1 MLDKTVSSLSAAVA
15 GIHDGATIL
24 LGGFMN
30 MGFPI
35 ELLDALADNNIKALV
50 IVANNP
56 NFGERGL
63 TRLMSAGRVRKLMC
77 SFPRLMGSDLI
88 ERLTRS
94 GAMELELVPQ
104 GTLAE
109 RVRSAG
115 AGIPGFYTR
124 TAVGT
129 MIAEGK
135 EHREFNGETYIFE
148 PAIRGDVAFVKA
160 RRGDRWGNL
169 VYNKATRNFNPVMAM
184 SADLTIAQVA
194 EIVDNG
200 AIDPETVVTPGIFVD
215 RVVQVQAA
223 V

>member
-1 MLDKTVSSLSAAVA
+1 MQD
-15 GIHDGATIL
+15 
-24 LGGFMN
+24 
-30 MGFPI
+30 
-35 ELLDALADNNIKALV
+35 LV

-63 TRLMSAGRVRKLMC
+63 IRLMEAGCVRKLMC

-88 ERLTRS
+88 DRLTRS
-94 GAMELELVPQ
+94 GKMELELVPQ

-129 MIAEGK
+129 VIAEGK
-135 EHREFNGETYIFE
+135 EHREFDGETYIFE
-148 PAIRGDVAFVKA
+148 HAIRGDVAFIKA
-160 RRGDRWGNL
+160 QRGDRWGNL

-184 SADLTIAQVA
+184 GADITIAQVS
-194 EIVDNG
+194 EIVENG
-200 AIDPETVVTPGIFVD
+200 VIDPETVVTPGIFVD
-215 RVVQVQAA
+215 RVVQVEPAA
-223 V
+223 

>member
-1 MLDKTVSSLSAAVA
+1 MLDKTVNSLSAAVE
-15 GIHDGATIL
+15 GVKDGATIL

-35 ELLDALADNNIKALV
+35 ELLDALADNNVKELT

-56 NFGERGL
+56 NFGEQGL
-63 TRLMSAGRVRKLMC
+63 TRLMNAGSVRKLMC

-94 GAMELELVPQ
+94 GTMELELVPQ

-129 MIAEGK
+129 IIAEGK
-135 EHREFNGETYIFE
+135 EHREFDGQTYIFE
-148 PAIRGDVAFVKA
+148 PAIRGDVAFIKA
-160 RRGDRWGNL
+160 VRGDRWGNL

-215 RVVQVQAA
+215 RVVQVGNSS
-223 V
+223 

>member
-1 MLDKTVSSLSAAVA
+1 MLDKTVNSIREAVE
-15 GIHDGATIL
+15 GVSDGATLL

-35 ELLDALADNNIKALV
+35 ELLDALADTGARDLTV
-50 IVANNP
+50 VANNP
-56 NFGERGL
+56 NFGEQGL
-63 TRLMSAGRVRKLMC
+63 TRLMSDGRVRKLMC

-88 ERLTRS
+88 DRLTRT
-94 GAMELELVPQ
+94 GVMELELVPQ

-109 RVRSAG
+109 RVRCAG

-148 PAIRGDVAFVKA
+148 HAIRGDVAFIKA

-169 VYNKATRNFNPVMAM
+169 VYNKAARNFNPVMAM
-184 SADLTIAQVA
+184 AADLTIVQAA

-200 AIDPETVVTPGIFVD
+200 AVDPETVITPGIFVD
-215 RVVQVQAA
+215 RLVHVEAGT
-223 V
+223 

>member
-35 ELLDALADNNIKALV
+35 ELLDALADNNIKDLV

>member
-1 MLDKTVSSLSAAVA
+1 MLDKTVNSLSAAVE
-15 GIHDGATIL
+15 GISDGATIL

-35 ELLDALADNNIKALV
+35 ELLDALADKDIKDLT

-56 NFGERGL
+56 NFGEQGL

-77 SFPRLMGSDLI
+77 SFPRLMGTDLI
-88 ERLTRS
+88 DRLTRS

-135 EHREFNGETYIFE
+135 EHREFNGETYVFE
-148 PAIRGDVAFVKA
+148 HAIRGDVAFIKA

-184 SADLTIAQVA
+184 AADLTIAQVA

-200 AIDPETVVTPGIFVD
+200 VIDPETVVTPGIFVD
-215 RVVQVQAA
+215 RVIQVETGS
-223 V
+223 

>member
-1 MLDKTVSSLSAAVA
+1 
-15 GIHDGATIL
+15 
-24 LGGFMN
+24 

-35 ELLDALADNNIKALV
+35 ELLDALADNNVGDLV

-88 ERLTRS
+88 DRLTRS

-148 PAIRGDVAFVKA
+148 PAIHGDVAFIKA

-194 EIVDNG
+194 DIVNNG
-200 AIDPETVVTPGIFVD
+200 AIDPEIVVTPGIFVD
-215 RVVQVQAA
+215 RVVHVGGGS
-223 V
+223 

>member
-1 MLDKTVSSLSAAVA
+1 MLDKTVNSLSAAVE
-15 GIHDGATIL
+15 GITDGATIL

-35 ELLDALADNNIKALV
+35 ELLDALADKDIKNLT

-56 NFGERGL
+56 NFGEKGL
-63 TRLMSAGRVRKLMC
+63 TRLMSTGRVRKLMC

-88 ERLTRS
+88 DRLTRS
-94 GAMELELVPQ
+94 GTMELELVPQ

-148 PAIRGDVAFVKA
+148 HAIRGDVAFIKA

-169 VYNKATRNFNPVMAM
+169 IYNKATRNFNPVMAM
-184 SADLTIAQVA
+184 AADLTIAQVA

-200 AIDPETVVTPGIFVD
+200 VIDPETVITPGIFVD
-215 RVVQVQAA
+215 RMVQVES
-223 V
+223 VS

>member
-1 MLDKTVSSLSAAVA
+1 MLDKTVNSLSAAVE
-15 GIHDGATIL
+15 GIKDGATIL

-35 ELLDALADNNIKALV
+35 ELLDALADNNVKDLT

-63 TRLMSAGRVRKLMC
+63 TRLMNAGNVRKLMC

-94 GAMELELVPQ
+94 GTMELELVPQ

-135 EHREFNGETYIFE
+135 EHREFNGDTYIFE
-148 PAIRGDVAFVKA
+148 PAIRGDVAFIKA
-160 RRGDRWGNL
+160 VRGDRWGNL

-215 RVVQVQAA
+215 RVVRVGNGS
-223 V
+223 

>member
-1 MLDKTVSSLSAAVA
+1 MLDKTVSSLSAAVE
-15 GIHDGATIL
+15 GIRDGATIL

-35 ELLDALADNNIKALV
+35 DLLDALADRNVKDLV

-56 NFGERGL
+56 NFGKRGL
-63 TRLMSAGRVRKLMC
+63 IRLMEAGHVRKLMC

-88 ERLTRS
+88 ERLTRT
-94 GAMELELVPQ
+94 GRMELELVPQ

-124 TAVGT
+124 TAAGT
-129 MIAEGK
+129 KIAESK
-135 EHREFNGETYIFE
+135 EHREFDGETYIFE

-160 RRGDRWGNL
+160 KRGDRWGNL

-184 SADLTIAQVA
+184 SAKLTVAQVS

-200 AIDPETVVTPGIFVD
+200 EIDPEIVVTPGIFVD
-215 RVVQVQAA
+215 RVVQVKTAA
-223 V
+223 

>member
-1 MLDKTVSSLSAAVA
+1 MLDKTVNTINDAVE
-15 GIHDGATIL
+15 GISDGATLL

-30 MGFPI
+30 MGLPI
-35 ELLDALADNNIKALV
+35 ELLDALADTGVKELT

-63 TRLMSAGRVRKLMC
+63 TRLMNDGCVRKLMC
-77 SFPRLMGSDLI
+77 SFPRLMGTDLI
-88 ERLTRS
+88 DRLTKS

-109 RVRSAG
+109 RVRCAG

-148 PAIRGDVAFVKA
+148 HAIRGDVAFIKA

-184 SADLTIAQVA
+184 AADLTIAQVS
-194 EIVDNG
+194 EVVDNG
-200 AIDPETVVTPGIFVD
+200 AIDPENVITPGIFVD
-215 RVVQVQAA
+215 RIIQVEQGS
-223 V
+223 

>member
-1 MLDKTVSSLSAAVA
+1 MLDKTINSVSEAVT
-15 GIHDGATIL
+15 GIHDGATLL

-35 ELLDALADNNIKALV
+35 ELLDALADTDVRDLTV
-50 IVANNP
+50 VANNP
-56 NFGERGL
+56 NFGEQGL

-77 SFPRLMGSDLI
+77 SFPRLLGSDLI
-88 ERLTRS
+88 ERLTRD
-94 GAMELELVPQ
+94 GTMELELVPQ

-109 RVRSAG
+109 RVRCAG

-135 EHREFNGETYIFE
+135 EHREFNGQTYIFE
-148 PAIRGDVAFVKA
+148 HAIRGDVAFIKG

-169 VYNKATRNFNPVMAM
+169 VYNKATRNFNPVMATA
-184 SADLTIAQVA
+184 ADLTIAQVD
-194 EIVDNG
+194 EIVENG
-200 AIDPETVVTPGIFVD
+200 AIDPETVITPGIFVNRLVRAGD
-215 RVVQVQAA
+215 GP
-223 V
+223 